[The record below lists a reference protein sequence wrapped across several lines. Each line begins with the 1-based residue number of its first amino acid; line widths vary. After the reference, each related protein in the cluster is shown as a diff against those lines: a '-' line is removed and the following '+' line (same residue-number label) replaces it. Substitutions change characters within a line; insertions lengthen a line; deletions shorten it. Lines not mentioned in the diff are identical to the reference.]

1 MEADKHDG
9 EDDSAV
15 LVNITAPHPAQY
27 GYWGLGRKSWKRKLN
42 LLGMAVPDVV
52 MVPGQGVVT
61 TASDGAGHHAARVQL
76 QLGLQSKQELRALCI
91 INTWQPRA
99 AYVLYIVYS

>member
-27 GYWGLGRKSWKRKLN
+27 CYRGLGRKAGQRKLD
-42 LLGMAVPDVV
+42 LLRMAVPDMV
-52 MVPGQGVVT
+52 MVPGQSVVT
-61 TASDGAGHHAARVQL
+61 TARDGAGHHAARVEL
-76 QLGLQSKQELRALCI
+76 QLGLQKKKKIRSFRL
-91 INTWQPRA
+91 
-99 AYVLYIVYS
+99 

>member
-15 LVNITAPHPAQY
+15 LVNITAPHPEY
-27 GYWGLGRKSWKRKLN
+27 SVRRLRRRKSWKRKLN
-42 LLGMAVPDVV
+42 LLGMAVPDVM

-91 INTWQPRA
+91 INTWHSRA

>member
-1 MEADKHDG
+1 METDKHNG
-9 EDDSAV
+9 EDDPAV
-15 LVNITAPHPAQY
+15 LVNITAPHPTQY
-27 GYWGLGRKSWKRKLN
+27 CHGRLGRKGRKRELN
-42 LLGMAVPDVV
+42 LLRMSVPDVV

-76 QLGLQSKQELRALCI
+76 QLGLQSKQELRGLCI